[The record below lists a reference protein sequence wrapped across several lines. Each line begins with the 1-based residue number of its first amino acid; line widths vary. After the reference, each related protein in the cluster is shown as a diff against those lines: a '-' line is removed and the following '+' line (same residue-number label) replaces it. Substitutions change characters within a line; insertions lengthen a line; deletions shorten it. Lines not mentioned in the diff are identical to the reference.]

1 MGCITKTKEKIEAH
15 FDVDAK
21 GGEPCIT
28 FSDPSYARSDAIL
41 FNPTC
46 KSVHAVLHEGVFFL
60 GRAPDDFVKELKT
73 KNIVGLQAEHF
84 SEGSVRLSTPVAIVK
99 H

>member
-1 MGCITKTKEKIEAH
+1 MGCITKTKENIGVH
-15 FDVDAK
+15 FDVDLDEGK
-21 GGEPCIT
+21 PCIK
-28 FSDPSYARSDAIL
+28 FSDPSYARSDVIL

-46 KSVHAVLHEGVFFL
+46 HSVHAVLHEGVFFL

-84 SEGSVRLSTPVAIVK
+84 SGKNVHLSVPVAIVK